1 MPFTQYFT
9 AAPKPLMAPTCPQK
23 KMMILNIDHALEPQR
38 LTNFFFLK
46 SQVGNILGFQGIGS
60 PNYLTLPLL

>member
-9 AAPKPLMAPTCPQK
+9 ADPKPLMAPTCPQK
-23 KMMILNIDHALEPQR
+23 KVLILNIDHALEPQR
-38 LTNFFFLK
+38 LTNFLK
-46 SQVGNILGFQGIGS
+46 SQVGNILGFQAIGS